1 MDVATPS
8 QHTAISIA
16 AIGASATGL
25 VTPYPRNEEHGD
37 VYGHLLWHDQ
47 RAGGPENDLFLAYL
61 FAGPKEMSIMGNED
75 TIQETPIHGE
85 SDAAC

>member
-25 VTPYPRNEEHGD
+25 VTPHPRNEEHGETSMNTC
-37 VYGHLLWHDQ
+37 YGMISASEG
-47 RAGGPENDLFLAYL
+47 RKVFSFVYL
-61 FAGPKEMSIMGNED
+61 FAGPKEMSIIEDED